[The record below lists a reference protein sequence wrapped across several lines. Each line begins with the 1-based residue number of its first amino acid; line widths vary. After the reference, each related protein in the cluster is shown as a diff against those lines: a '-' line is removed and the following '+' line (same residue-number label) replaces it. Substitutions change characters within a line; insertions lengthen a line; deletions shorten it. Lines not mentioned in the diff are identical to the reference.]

1 MSKSNKSDVTSKVIL
16 ILGIL
21 ILIVGIA
28 ILIRLVFYSPLP
40 VQAPGE
46 DMQME
51 MQDDMPD
58 QPLNGQDIQQ
68 EEQLEQA
75 PIQN

>member
-1 MSKSNKSDVTSKVIL
+1 MSKSNKIDTTSKVIL

-40 VQAPGE
+40 VQAPSE

-51 MQDDMPD
+51 MRDDMPD
-58 QPLNGQDIQQ
+58 QSLDNQDIQQ

>member
-1 MSKSNKSDVTSKVIL
+1 MSKSNKADSTSKVIL
-16 ILGIL
+16 VLGIL

-40 VQAPGE
+40 VQAPSE

-51 MQDDMPD
+51 MRDDMPD
-58 QPLNGQDIQQ
+58 QPLDNQDIQQ

>member
-1 MSKSNKSDVTSKVIL
+1 MSKSNKIDTTSKVIL

-40 VQAPGE
+40 VQAPSE

-51 MQDDMPD
+51 MRDDMPD
-58 QPLNGQDIQQ
+58 QSLDNQDIQL